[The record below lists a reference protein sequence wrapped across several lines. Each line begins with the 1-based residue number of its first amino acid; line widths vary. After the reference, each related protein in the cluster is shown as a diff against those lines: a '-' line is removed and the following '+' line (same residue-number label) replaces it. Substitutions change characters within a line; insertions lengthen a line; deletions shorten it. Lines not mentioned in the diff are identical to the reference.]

1 MYKGTKNILTF
12 NAYAFDQNEAQ
23 CMAAGSYPSH
33 PEVGKK
39 YLKFWNINGLFQ
51 AHKFVAEYYKFK
63 ITP

>member
-1 MYKGTKNILTF
+1 
-12 NAYAFDQNEAQ
+12 
-23 CMAAGSYPSH
+23 MAAGSYPSH